1 MGDNS
6 VELNAVSYQV
16 HTLGTALLAFHN
28 RTGADL
34 TAWFGNHNLPLK
46 RRHLA
51 VAA

>member
-1 MGDNS
+1 MGHNS

-16 HTLGTALLAFHN
+16 HTLVTALLAFHN

-34 TAWFGNHNLPLK
+34 AAWFGDHDPPCK

-51 VAA
+51 RAA

>member
-1 MGDNS
+1 MGHNS

-16 HTLGTALLAFHN
+16 HTLVTALLAYHN

-34 TAWFGNHNLPLK
+34 TAWFGQHPLPRK